1 MKEVVILSAV
11 RTPIGAYLGS
21 LSDIPA
27 PRLGAVAVRAAVE
40 RSGVDPKGLD
50 ECLMGNVLSGG
61 LGQAPAR
68 QAALFAALPAA
79 VRCTTLN
86 RVCGSG
92 LKTVM
97 WGAQMLQTGDVD
109 AVVAGGMESM
119 SGAPYLL
126 PKARKGYRMGH
137 DKVIDLMVHD
147 GLWDVYNN
155 FHMGNAAELCAKEK
169 DISRADQDCFAKQ
182 SYERA
187 LLAAESGW
195 FMDEMVP
202 VEVPGK
208 KGQVSAFAADEEPVR
223 ARLDKFGELRPV
235 FSSSGTITAAN
246 ASSLSD
252 GAAAMVLTTSEQA
265 KKWGAKP
272 IARVVAQASHA
283 QQPEWF
289 TTAPVGAIE
298 KLLQRAHLRPGDVDL
313 YEINEAFAVVALAC
327 IRDLRLDESK
337 VNIHGGAI
345 ALGHPLGASGT
356 RILTTLI
363 HSLKRT
369 GKRLG
374 VAALCIGGGEA
385 SAVLVESLG

>member
-11 RTPIGAYLGS
+11 RTPIGAYLGT

-27 PRLGAVAVRAAVE
+27 PRLGAIAVKEAVK
-40 RSGVDPKGLD
+40 RSGIEAQAVD

-68 QAALFAALPAA
+68 QAALFAELPHS

-97 WGAQMLQTGDVD
+97 WGAQMLQTGDVS

-137 DKVIDLMVHD
+137 DKVVDMMVHD
-147 GLWDVYNN
+147 GLWDVYND

-169 DISRADQDCFAKQ
+169 DISRADQDRFAKQ
-182 SYERA
+182 SYERS
-187 LLAAESGW
+187 LQAAESGW
-195 FMDEMVP
+195 FKNEMISVA
-202 VEVPGK
+202 VPGR
-208 KGQVSAFAADEEPVR
+208 KGQVTEFSADEEPLR
-223 ARLDKFGELRPV
+223 AKLDKFGELRPV

-252 GAAAMVLTTSEQA
+252 GASAVVLTTADLAAQ
-265 KKWGAKP
+265 WGVKP
-272 IARVVAQASHA
+272 IARVLAQASHA

-298 KLLQRAHLRPGDVDL
+298 KLLKRANLKASDVDL

-327 IRDLRLDESK
+327 VRDLKIDESK
-337 VNIHGGAI
+337 VNISGGAI

-363 HSLKRT
+363 HGLKRT
-369 GKRLG
+369 GKKLG

-385 SAVLVESLG
+385 SALLVENLA